1 VWYYLTASPRARAGA
16 MSSSLSV
23 AKKQLRTLMKSKLAD
38 ITQESVSL
46 QSRSVFE
53 SLKTFSPYLNAERVS
68 IFLSMPSGEIQTDA
82 IVRHALSSG
91 KQVFIPYLH
100 KSPLGE
106 NDAPSRVMDMVRL
119 RDLQDYES
127 MQPDKWGIPSI
138 DPTTIKDRQ
147 RILGGPDAH
156 QSESTTLDMIL
167 MPGVAFDLDSETS
180 QIRRL
185 GHGRGFYDFFLQRY
199 WAKTALLRSGQPH
212 AVQLY
217 GLALSEQFVSPHSG
231 GPVPVGQ
238 YDKNLHGLVLGNG
251 EIKTSSD
258 SPDTSILHRR

>member
-1 VWYYLTASPRARAGA
+1 
-16 MSSSLSV
+16 MSSSLAV
-23 AKKQLRTLMKSKLAD
+23 AKKQLRSLMKSRLAD
-38 ITQESVSL
+38 ITHESVTS
-46 QSRSVFE
+46 QSRTVFE
-53 SLKTFSPYLNAERVS
+53 SLKAFTPYVNAQRIS

-106 NDAPSRVMDMVRL
+106 NDAPARVMDMVRL

-138 DPTTIKDRQ
+138 DPTTIDERQ
-147 RILGGPDAH
+147 RILGGPDAQH
-156 QSESTTLDMIL
+156 SEAATLDMIL
-167 MPGVAFDLDSETS
+167 MPGVAFDLDAETS
-180 QIRRL
+180 QLRRL

-199 WAKTALLRSGQPH
+199 WAKTALLKNGQPH

-217 GLALSEQFVSPHSG
+217 GLALSEQFVSPDSG

-238 YDKNLHGLVLGNG
+238 YDKNLHGLLLGNG
-251 EIKTSSD
+251 EVKSPSD
-258 SPDTSILHRR
+258 SPGT

>member
-1 VWYYLTASPRARAGA
+1 
-16 MSSSLSV
+16 MNSSLAV
-23 AKKQLRTLMKSKLAD
+23 AKKQLRTLMKSKLAE
-38 ITQESVSL
+38 ITQESVNS
-46 QSRSVFE
+46 QSRTVFD
-53 SLKTFSPYLNAERVS
+53 SLKTFHPYLNAERIS

-82 IVRHALSSG
+82 IVRHALSTG

-138 DPTTIKDRQ
+138 DPATVDERQ
-147 RILGGPDAH
+147 RILGGPDNTH
-156 QSESTTLDMIL
+156 SELAALDMIL
-167 MPGVAFDLDSETS
+167 MPGVAFDLDAETS
-180 QIRRL
+180 QLRRL

-199 WAKTALLRSGQPH
+199 WAKTALLENVQPH
-212 AVQLY
+212 VVQLY
-217 GLALSEQFVSPHSG
+217 GLALSEQFVSPESG

-251 EIKTSSD
+251 EIK
-258 SPDTSILHRR
+258 SPSGSVDT